1 LAVKKLLFVLGLSL
15 LAGCTTESPAPVLR
29 IASDATF
36 APFHLVDE
44 SGNPTGFDIELARAV
59 ATQAGF
65 STEVIVLPYDDLFSG
80 LVAKTHDLV
89 AATTG
94 ITPER
99 QQLYLF
105 TQPYFETCQVAVVRA
120 GPGEPTKLTD
130 LTGRRVGAGGTG
142 TSKKAMQSID
152 ADHVSLDG
160 GQGVPS
166 LEADVIDAWIVDEFD
181 GIVAVRESGGR
192 LGVLPE
198 PVALEYYGFVLANDR
213 ADLKAKL
220 DQGLAELEKNGELSR
235 LRAEFG
241 VERGPEWPVS
251 W

>member
-1 LAVKKLLFVLGLSL
+1 MVKKLLVVLGLSL
-15 LAGCTTESPAPVLR
+15 IAGCDTESQLPVLR

-44 SGNPTGFDIELARAV
+44 SGNPSGFDIELARAL
-59 ATQAGF
+59 ATHAGF
-65 STEVIVLPYDDLFSG
+65 VPEVMVLPYDDLFSG
-80 LVAKTHDLV
+80 LVAKTHDVV

-99 QQLYLF
+99 EQVYLF
-105 TQPYFETCQVAVVRA
+105 THPYFETCQVAVVRT
-120 GPGEPTKLTD
+120 GPGEPTKLSD
-130 LTGRRVGAGGTG
+130 LTGMRVGAGGAG
-142 TSKKAMQSID
+142 TSMKAMQSIN
-152 ADHVSLDG
+152 AEHISLDE

-166 LEADVIDAWIVDEFD
+166 LEAGLVDAWIVDEFD
-181 GIVAVRESGGR
+181 GVAAARESGGR

-198 PVALEYYGFVLANDR
+198 PVALEYYGFVLARDR
-213 ADLKAKL
+213 QDLKLRL
-220 DQGLAELEKNGELSR
+220 DQSLAELEENGEIAR
-235 LRAEFG
+235 LRAKFG

>member
-1 LAVKKLLFVLGLSL
+1 M
-15 LAGCTTESPAPVLR
+15 ESPAPILR

-44 SGNPTGFDIELARAV
+44 SGNPSGFDIELARAI
-59 ATQAGF
+59 ALQAGF
-65 STEVIVLPYDDLFSG
+65 APEVIVLPYDELFSG
-80 LVAKTHDLV
+80 LVARTHDVV

-94 ITPER
+94 ITPVR
-99 QQLYLF
+99 QQVYLF

-120 GPGEPTKLTD
+120 GPGEPMNLTD
-130 LTGRRVGAGGTG
+130 LTGRRVGAGGAG
-142 TSKKAMQSID
+142 TSYNAMQSID
-152 ADHVSLDG
+152 AEHVSLDG

-166 LEADVIDAWIVDEFD
+166 LEADIIDAWIVDEFD
-181 GIVAVRESGGR
+181 GIAAARDSEGR
-192 LGVLPE
+192 LRVLPD
-198 PVALEYYGFVLANDR
+198 PVALEYYGFVLAEDR
-213 ADLKAKL
+213 HELKTRL
-220 DQGLAELEKNGELSR
+220 DQSLAELEKNGELSR

>member
-1 LAVKKLLFVLGLSL
+1 VKKLLIVLVLSV
-15 LAGCTTESPAPVLR
+15 LAGCTMESPGPVLR

-65 STEVIVLPYDDLFSG
+65 STEVVVLPYDDLFSG
-80 LVAKTHDLV
+80 LVAKTHDVV

-94 ITPER
+94 ITPKRE
-99 QQLYLF
+99 QLYLF
-105 TQPYFETCQVAVVRA
+105 TQAYFETCQVAVVRA
-120 GPGEPTKLTD
+120 GPGEPMNLTD
-130 LTGRRVGAGGTG
+130 LRGKRVGAGGAG
-142 TSKKAMQSID
+142 TSFKAMQSID
-152 ADHVSLDG
+152 AEHISLDG

-166 LEADVIDAWIVDEFD
+166 LEADIIDAWIVDEFD
-181 GIVAVRESGGR
+181 GIAAARESGGR

-198 PVALEYYGFVLANDR
+198 PVALEYYGFVLAHDR
-213 ADLKAKL
+213 PDLKAKL
-220 DQGLAELEKNGELSR
+220 DQGLAELEKNGELAR

-241 VERGPEWPVS
+241 IERGPDWPVS

>member
-1 LAVKKLLFVLGLSL
+1 MKKLLIIIGLSL

-59 ATQAGF
+59 ASQAGF

-80 LVAKTHDLV
+80 LLAKTHDVV

-99 QQLYLF
+99 EQLYLF
-105 TQPYFETCQVAVVRA
+105 TQAYFETCQVAVVRT
-120 GPGEPTKLTD
+120 GPGEPQNLSD
-130 LTGRRVGAGGTG
+130 LTGRRVGAGGVG
-142 TSKKAMQSID
+142 TSMKAMQSIT
-152 ADHVSLDG
+152 AEHISLDG

-166 LEADVIDAWIVDEFD
+166 LEADIIDAWIVDEFD
-181 GIVAVRESGGR
+181 GIAAARDSGGR

-198 PVALEYYGFVLANDR
+198 PVALEYYGFVLADDAR
-213 ADLKAKL
+213 DLKAKL
-220 DQGLAELEKNGELSR
+220 DRGLAELEKNGKLSR

-241 VERGPEWPVS
+241 IERWPEWPVS

>member
-1 LAVKKLLFVLGLSL
+1 MKKILFVLGLSL
-15 LAGCTTESPAPVLR
+15 IAGCNAESPLPVLR

-36 APFHLVDE
+36 VPFHLVDE
-44 SGNPTGFDIELARAV
+44 SGNPTGFDIELAQAV

-65 STEVIVLPYDDLFSG
+65 MPEVIVLPYDDLFSG
-80 LVAKTHDLV
+80 LVANTHDVV

-99 QQLYLF
+99 EQVYLF
-105 TQPYFETCQVAVVRA
+105 TRPYFETCQVAVVRT
-120 GPGEPTKLTD
+120 GPGEPAKLSD
-130 LTGRRVGAGGTG
+130 LKGMRVGAGGTG
-142 TSKKAMQSID
+142 TSMKAMQSIN
-152 ADHVSLDG
+152 AEHVRLDG

-166 LEADVIDAWIVDEFD
+166 LEAKTVDAWIVDEFD
-181 GIVAVRESGGR
+181 GIAAARESGGR

-198 PVALEYYGFVLANDR
+198 PVALEYYGFVLAHER
-213 ADLKAKL
+213 RDLKARL
-220 DQGLAELEKNGELSR
+220 DQSLTQLEENGVIAR
-235 LRAEFG
+235 LQAKFG